1 MAIFLNN
8 EDVEAIFTMDVCL
21 EVLEEAFK
29 ELAKGDALN
38 VARTEAALPKD
49 DPETVYRLKLMA
61 GAVPKMGVMALRI
74 NSDIA
79 SYPTMHGFKR
89 QIRKPPPRGRVN
101 FMIVFSLD
109 TSEVLAVL
117 PDNYFSKMR
126 VGGSTGLGAKC
137 LARKDARSV
146 GLYGSG
152 WQATAQLEAVCAVR
166 KIEKAKVYSLNPDH
180 RKRFALEM
188 SKKLER
194 EVVPVDEPRE
204 AMRNV
209 DIVVGATSSLDPVIK
224 GAWLEEGMHLV
235 TILWPEVDDDAYLK
249 SDVVV
254 VNTKPLGQA
263 MGKHDLEDDLV
274 EYTMKS
280 RPDVPFIFKGQRRP
294 FNWDKAVELGDLLLG
309 KHPGRRNDGEITFH
323 VNNIGLGIQFAAG
336 GAKIYKLAKAKGLGK
351 EVPSEM
357 LDWFYKNQQMI

>member
-1 MAIFLNN
+1 MALFLNN
-8 EDVEAIFTMDVCL
+8 EDVESIFTMDTCL

-29 ELAKGDALN
+29 ELAKGEALN

-79 SYPTMHGFKR
+79 SYPIMYGHKR
-89 QIRKPPPRGRVN
+89 QIRKPPSRGRVC
-101 FMIVFSLD
+101 FMIVFDLE

-126 VGGSTGLGAKC
+126 VGATTGLGVKY
-137 LARKDARSV
+137 LARKDARTV
-146 GLYGSG
+146 GLFGSG
-152 WQATAQLEAVCAVR
+152 WQATAQLEAICCVR
-166 KIEKAKVYSLNPDH
+166 KIERAKVYSLNPDH
-180 RKRFALEM
+180 RKRFAEAM
-188 SKKLER
+188 SEKLDR
-194 EVVPVDEPRE
+194 EVIPVDQPGEV
-204 AMRNV
+204 MKDV
-209 DIVVGATSSLDPVIK
+209 DIVAGATSSLDPVIK
-224 GAWLEEGMHLV
+224 GAWLEEGMHLA

-249 SDVVV
+249 SDVIA

-263 MGKHDLEDDLV
+263 IGKRDLEDDLV

-280 RPDVPFIFKGQRRP
+280 RPDAPFIFKGQRRP
-294 FNWDKAVELGDLLLG
+294 MNWDKAVELGDLLLG
-309 KHPGRRNDGEITFH
+309 KHSGRQNERQITFH

-336 GAKIYKLAKAKGLGK
+336 GAKIYELAKAKGIGR
-351 EVPSEM
+351 EVPAEL
-357 LDWFYKNQQMI
+357 LDWFYKGQQMI

>member
-1 MAIFLNN
+1 MALFLNN
-8 EDVEAIFTMDVCL
+8 EDVESIFTMDICL

-61 GAVPKMGVMALRI
+61 GGIPKIGVMALRI

-79 SYPTMHGFKR
+79 SYPTMYGFKR

-117 PDNYFSKMR
+117 PDNYFQKMR
-126 VGGSTGLGAKC
+126 VGGTTGLGAKC
-137 LARKDARSV
+137 LARENARTV
-146 GLYGSG
+146 GIFGSG
-152 WQATAQLEAVCAVR
+152 YQATAQLEAVCAVR
-166 KIEKAKVYSLNPDH
+166 KIEKAKVYSLNPEH
-180 RKRFALEM
+180 RKGFAQEM
-188 SKKLER
+188 SEKLKT

-224 GAWLEEGMHLV
+224 GAWLEEGMHLA
-235 TILWPEVDDDAYLK
+235 TILWPEVDEEAYLR
-249 SDVVV
+249 SDVVT

-294 FNWDKAVELGDLLLG
+294 FNWNKAIELGDLLLG
-309 KHPGRRNDGEITFH
+309 KRAGRQNDRQITFH

-336 GAKIYKLAKAKGLGK
+336 GAKIYELAKANGVGR
-351 EVPSEM
+351 EVPGEM